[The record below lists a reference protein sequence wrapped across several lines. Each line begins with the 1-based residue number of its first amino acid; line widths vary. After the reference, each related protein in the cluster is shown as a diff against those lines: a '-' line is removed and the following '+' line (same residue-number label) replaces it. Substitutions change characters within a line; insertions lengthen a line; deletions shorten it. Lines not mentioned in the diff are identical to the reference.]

1 MNFRHHFINLTM
13 AVVAKKDIEILT
25 QQLLHERRN
34 ILDTIKQEYI
44 EIDPALLHANFVQ
57 EFEEKM
63 SKINESHDGSIDDV
77 QISLDDVEAIVS
89 RFDGLDKK
97 LTDTKPPPP
106 PPINTTIR
114 KENHGMK
121 RKYKIYN

>member
-1 MNFRHHFINLTM
+1 M

-34 ILDTIKQEYI
+34 ILETIKQEYI

-77 QISLDDVEAIVS
+77 PISLDDVEAIVS